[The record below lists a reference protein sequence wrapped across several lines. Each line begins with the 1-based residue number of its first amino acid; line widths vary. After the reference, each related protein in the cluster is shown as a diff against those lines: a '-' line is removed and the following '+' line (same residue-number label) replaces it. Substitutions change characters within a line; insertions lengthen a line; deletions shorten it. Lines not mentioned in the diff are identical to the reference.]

1 MHLLPLPMPTMFRAN
16 NRFVKEIGEV
26 IGVLV
31 GTENDISAAPAIA
44 PIRSSFGNK
53 FFAAKTYASTPTLA
67 GLGKNSDPIHE
78 HRVRTISRLRFVR
91 C

>member
-1 MHLLPLPMPTMFRAN
+1 MSPMFGSNDRL
-16 NRFVKEIGEV
+16 VEEIGEV
-26 IGVLV
+26 IGVLA
-31 GTENDISAAPAIA
+31 GTENDVSAAPAIA